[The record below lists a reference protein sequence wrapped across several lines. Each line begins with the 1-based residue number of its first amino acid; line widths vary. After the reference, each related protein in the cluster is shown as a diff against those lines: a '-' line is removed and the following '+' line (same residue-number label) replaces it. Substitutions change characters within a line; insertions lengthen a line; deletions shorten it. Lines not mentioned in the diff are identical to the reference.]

1 MSHDPRATE
10 RRLLLPRRQF
20 LGMAAAGAAGLA
32 LGACGDDDTATTSDE
47 STSTT
52 SAGST
57 APSPASDGP
66 SFDGVTITT
75 AVYARN
81 HASSPLFWQ
90 QFAPEGLTIEVIPI
104 ASGTEANQAMED
116 GDLDFAL
123 MGLYNSLVEAE
134 QGFGSKIVSMCAR
147 QGLGLIAR
155 ADSGITSV
163 EDLAGKTLAVP
174 PPGQQVLVL
183 TRLLQDAG
191 LDIDTDL
198 TGVPLG
204 YADHV
209 AALERGDID
218 AFMGTEPPCTA
229 SVVSGV
235 GVRVDGVY
243 DTDLGNFNT
252 AMWCAPKNQDDADLI
267 EAVVKMQRD
276 AAEFLSPDGEND
288 ADEWRTLLV
297 DDFEYEVPVYE
308 EVLSNIG
315 AEWRFGDDRK
325 AAVEAAAEIL
335 LTSGQLTT
343 EPDLD
348 ALYLLD
354 AVKALQGS

>member
-1 MSHDPRATE
+1 MTPDQI
-10 RRLLLPRRQF
+10 RRTIGRRQF
-20 LGMAAAGAAGLA
+20 LAMTAAGAAGLA
-32 LGACGDDDTATTSDE
+32 LGACGDDDATS
-47 STSTT
+47 SSTT
-52 SAGST
+52 SSTTAAGD
-57 APSPASDGP
+57 APSGP

-90 QFAPEGLTIEVIPI
+90 QFAPEGLTVEVIPI
-104 ASGTEANQAMED
+104 TSGTEANQAMED
-116 GDLDFAL
+116 GGLDFAL

-155 ADSGITSV
+155 ADSGIETV
-163 EDLAGKTLAVP
+163 ADLAGKTLAVP

-229 SVVSGV
+229 AVVSGV

-243 DTDLGNFNT
+243 DTDLGDFNT
-252 AMWCAPKNQDDADLI
+252 AMWVAPKNQDDADLI

-276 AAEFLSPDGEND
+276 AAEFLTPNGEND
-288 ADEWRTLLV
+288 PEEWRKLLV
-297 DDFEYEVPVYE
+297 EDFEYEVPVYE

-315 AEWRFGDDRK
+315 AEWRFEDDRK
-325 AAVEAAAEIL
+325 AAVEAAAEVL
-335 LTSGQLTT
+335 LASGQLTKD
-343 EPDLD
+343 PDFD

-354 AVKALQGS
+354 AVEALQG